1 MPRDRRVIHCQGEGP
16 AWPGRRIALGT
27 IMAGLSAATAARA
40 QTTLSRGIRFI
51 VGFPPG
57 STTDTVARFY
67 AERLARRIGQPVVV
81 DNRPGGQ
88 GFIGIAA
95 MQAAPADGYTVL
107 IGSTSTLAT
116 NAALFRQLPYDP
128 VRDLEPLTMMLGIP
142 ALIVV
147 AANGPFRTLGDL
159 RDAASRAPGTLNYA
173 SGAASFVLMTE
184 LFNQL
189 AGIRT
194 NNIPYRGVPDAVT
207 AVIGGQVDFAV
218 ADVTSTLGL
227 IQGGTLRPLLVVADR
242 RVPVLPDVPSAP
254 EAGLVGLEAMTW
266 VGAAVAPQTPAPLRR
281 ILTDELVAIV
291 EEPGTAAHFEPRGGV
306 ILPVGPGAMRRF
318 QVNNIAL
325 WRDVAARAG
334 VVPQ

>member
-1 MPRDRRVIHCQGEGP
+1 MAAALLTGLAGVRV
-16 AWPGRRIALGT
+16 
-27 IMAGLSAATAARA
+27 A
-40 QTTLSRGIRFI
+40 QAQAFPSRGIRFV

-67 AERLARRIGQPVVV
+67 AERLARRVGQPVVV

-128 VRDLEPLTMMLGIP
+128 IRDLEPLTMMLGIP

-147 AANGPFRTLGDL
+147 AASSRFRTIQQL
-159 RDAASRAPGTLNYA
+159 REAATRAPGTLNYA

-194 NNIPYRGVPDAVT
+194 SNVPYRGVPDAVT
-207 AVIGGQVDFAV
+207 AVLSGQVDFAV

-227 IQGGTLRPLLVVADR
+227 IQSGTLRPLLVVTDR
-242 RVPVLPDVPSAP
+242 RIPVLPEVPSAP
-254 EAGLVGLEAMTW
+254 EADLAGLDAITW
-266 VGAAVAPQTPAPLRR
+266 VGAAVSPQTPEAVRR
-281 ILTDELVAIV
+281 TLIAELGAVA
-291 EEPGTAAHFEPRGGV
+291 EDPATTAYFEPRGGV
-306 ILPVGPGAMRRF
+306 MLPVGPEAMRRF
-318 QVNNIAL
+318 QVSNIAL
-325 WRDVAARAG
+325 WRNVAARAG
-334 VVPQ
+334 VEPQ